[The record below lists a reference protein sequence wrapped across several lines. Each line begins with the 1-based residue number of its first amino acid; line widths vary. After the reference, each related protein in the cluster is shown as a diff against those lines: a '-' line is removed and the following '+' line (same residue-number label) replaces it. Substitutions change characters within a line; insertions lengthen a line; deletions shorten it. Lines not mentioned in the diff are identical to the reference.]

1 MKSIN
6 KPFAAVLAIAAAM
19 IGIARAQNQLAQQS
33 APNPDGMMGYGFR
46 SPGIMGPGMMSPG
59 MAGMMGP
66 NTMAGTSGTA
76 MCTAMAGHID
86 GRLAYLKAEL
96 KITEAQEQP
105 WNTYGAAARDNTKTM
120 LARCSTM
127 MSRHSGSTVSLPDR
141 LDQNEQLMAAHLD
154 AMRAMNKALKP
165 LYAVLGDDQKKNCRS
180 AFLGT
185 HGDDVRARLKA

>member
-1 MKSIN
+1 MGERAMKSIWMS
-6 KPFAAVLAIAAAM
+6 IAAALV
-19 IGIARAQNQLAQQS
+19 IATAMLTTASGQNAAQQG
-33 APNPDGMMGYGFR
+33 AANPDGMMG
-46 SPGIMGPGMMSPG
+46 PGMMGMMGPGMMGPG
-59 MAGMMGP
+59 MMGMMGP
-66 NTMAGTSGTA
+66 GMMAGTS

-96 KITEAQEQP
+96 KITEPQEQL
-105 WNTYGAAARDNTKTM
+105 WNTYAAAARDNTNTM

-165 LYAVLGDDQKKNCRS
+165 LYAALSDDQKKT
-180 AFLGT
+180 ADQLFWGPI
-185 HGDDVRARLKA
+185 GMM